1 VILSGFRACRN
12 ANDLSGRLRVGS
24 PASIRDFG
32 PLEVSDR
39 REPASSS
46 RSETDGQ
53 TSKRAPPWARERD
66 DPRTLPPDV
75 WGDGFVPESHS
86 TIQDNGGRY
95 DQGRVFSAA
104 IKSSGHPLVKKAAR
118 VAVDVRALTFLRVIP
133 SMRSAFFFDL

>member
-1 VILSGFRACRN
+1 
-12 ANDLSGRLRVGS
+12 
-24 PASIRDFG
+24 
-32 PLEVSDR
+32 
-39 REPASSS
+39 
-46 RSETDGQ
+46 
-53 TSKRAPPWARERD
+53 
-66 DPRTLPPDV
+66 V

-133 SMRSAFFFDL
+133 SMRSAFFLTFRTNILSLQHNTNTES